1 MISII
6 LRLLK
11 YLSICEVNGVGFNR
25 PYPFLFLQDL
35 RYLEFQ
41 KKDAFL
47 LKLVNFMHPI
57 NVTPSADIIQQIE
70 QCQYKVNLCE
80 DVIKQLSG
88 VTSDGSI
95 LSFSFS
101 VRDMVLVRLS
111 YTENETEFVLSF
123 FMSWL
128 QRYRRTLADLKGK
141 L

>member
-1 MISII
+1 M
-6 LRLLK
+6 
-11 YLSICEVNGVGFNR
+11 
-25 PYPFLFLQDL
+25 
-35 RYLEFQ
+35 
-41 KKDAFL
+41 
-47 LKLVNFMHPI
+47 KLVNLMNPI
-57 NVTPSADIIQQIE
+57 NVTPTADTRQQIE
-70 QCQYKVNLCE
+70 QCQYNIDLCE

-101 VRDMVLVRLS
+101 VREVVLVRLS
-111 YTENETEFVLSF
+111 YNESETEFVLSF